1 MYRLAVETSVAVY
14 NSSSREFSQIFG
26 FQDRSMASEYPTEA
40 SLYDLLMEK
49 VAQFLPWAPL

>member
-49 VAQFLPWAPL
+49 VAQFLP